1 MSRFPFASLDL
12 SLLPAPAAVPVDYET
27 IRQQRLDLFKS
38 LWSQVVAAN
47 PDLGSYNADLLES
60 DPVVV
65 LQEAAATREMLDLQA
80 INDAVRSVMLAFAT
94 KADQDQLLALL
105 GLRRLIITPA
115 NTNTS
120 PPTPAVME
128 TDDDFRH
135 RAQYALDGLAPGI
148 SGGGYRYI
156 VTSAAP
162 EVKNIGLIKRPGGY
176 IDVILLGRGTDGTVT
191 NDVVGRVNDIL
202 QADDGGQLTDIVSV
216 RSAMPKAYAI
226 IVTAIIPNGP
236 SADTVKTNAT
246 AALQAA
252 ANSLMQIGQNVPTDA
267 LIAAGRISPITKFIL
282 VSPSADVITAPDEV
296 PFCQSIIVNVQVD
309 NG

>member
-1 MSRFPFASLDL
+1 MSRYPFASLDL
-12 SLLPAPAAVPVDYET
+12 SLLPAPLAVPVDYEA

-38 LWSQVVAAN
+38 LWSQVIAAN
-47 PDLGSYNADLLES
+47 PNLGSYNTDLLES
-60 DPVVV
+60 DPVVI

-94 KADQDQLLALL
+94 KADLDQLLALI
-105 GLRRLIITPA
+105 GLRRLVITPA
-115 NTNTS
+115 NTGAS
-120 PPTPAVME
+120 PTPAVME

-162 EVKNIGLIKRPGGY
+162 EVKNIGLIKQSGGH
-176 IDVILLGRGTDGTVT
+176 IDVILLGRSIDGTVT
-191 NDVVGRVNDIL
+191 SDVVGRVNDIL

-216 RSAMPKAYAI
+216 RSAMPKTYVI

-236 SADTVKTNAT
+236 SADTVKANAT

-252 ANSLMQIGQNVPTDA
+252 TNDLMQIGQNVPTDA

-282 VSPSADVITAPDEV
+282 LSPTSDVITAPDEV
-296 PFCQSIIVNVQVD
+296 PFCQSITVNVQVD